1 MDKGGDILWIREG
14 YIMDKGGDILWIR
27 IRISKM
33 IRLIIDEMGVS

>member
-27 IRISKM
+27 EGIYY
-33 IRLIIDEMGVS
+33 G